1 MEEREAGME
10 QLKGLCGERYCPRVC
25 ERVCHCPA
33 GKAREM
39 YLLNLQALRRITKG
53 MERREVRRE
62 LTS

>member
-1 MEEREAGME
+1 MS
-10 QLKGLCGERYCPRVC
+10 QLIGLCGQRYCPRVC

-33 GKAREM
+33 GRAREM

-53 MERREVRRE
+53 MEREVRRE